1 MNEQQIILE
10 AERMLIEKM
19 RRISFINCT
28 NTSTETELANLMCR
42 IADSIAGL
50 RAASVSPCYCECND
64 TERKPGKCR

>member
-1 MNEQQIILE
+1 MNEEQIILE

-19 RRISFINCT
+19 RYLSLLCCT
-28 NTSTETELANLMCR
+28 DTSIETDLTNLMCR

-50 RAASVSPCYCECND
+50 RAASVSSRHSECNN

>member
-19 RRISFINCT
+19 RYLSLLCCT
-28 NTSTETELANLMCR
+28 DTSIETDLTNLMCR

-50 RAASVSPCYCECND
+50 RTANMSACRCECNN